1 MMDTAEV
8 RAVPDVRPT
17 SGTQPSAA
25 DRVFNHAKAA
35 ILARRIAPHELL
47 TEGELAEAVGVSRT
61 PVREA
66 LLRLQA
72 EGLVR
77 LLPKRGAL
85 VLPVTPAEV
94 ADVLETRR
102 LIETFAV
109 RKAITDS
116 GPELV
121 VHLEMHLQGMR
132 AALRT
137 RDARAYVEAD
147 RDFHDQIVAA
157 TGNEIL
163 TTLYRSLRDRQLRMG
178 VVNLLDETTGAV
190 DTSGVARMRANIA
203 DHEAILTAI
212 AARTVRAGEA
222 AVIAHLDRAGQ
233 QLARH

>member
-1 MMDTAEV
+1 MIDTAEV
-8 RAVPDVRPT
+8 RA
-17 SGTQPSAA
+17 GAAEQLSAA

-47 TEGELAEAVGVSRT
+47 TEGDLAEAVGVSRT

-109 RKAITDS
+109 RKAIAGS
-116 GPELV
+116 GADLV
-121 VHLEMHLQGMR
+121 GHLEAHLQGMR
-132 AALRT
+132 DAMRA

-163 TTLYRSLRDRQLRMG
+163 TNLYRSLRDRQLRMG
-178 VVNLLDETTGAV
+178 VVNLLDESTGSV
-190 DTSGVARMRANIA
+190 DTAGVARMRANIG
-203 DHEAILTAI
+203 DHEAILAAI

-233 QLARH
+233 QLAR

>member
-1 MMDTAEV
+1 MVDTREV
-8 RAVPDVRPT
+8 LSTPA
-17 SGTQPSAA
+17 QHASAA
-25 DRVFNHAKAA
+25 DRVFEHAKAA

-85 VLPVTPAEV
+85 VLPVTAAEV

-102 LIETFAV
+102 IIETFAV
-109 RKAITDS
+109 RKAIADA

-121 VHLEMHLQGMR
+121 VHLEIHLQGMR
-132 AALRT
+132 TAMRA
-137 RDARAYVEAD
+137 RDARAYMEAD
-147 RDFHDQIVAA
+147 REFHDRIVAA

-178 VVNLLDETTGAV
+178 FLNLLDESTGAV
-190 DTSGVARMRANIA
+190 DTAGAARMRANIA
-203 DHEAILTAI
+203 DHEAILTAV
-212 AARTVRAGEA
+212 AARAVRAGEA
-222 AVIAHLDRAGQ
+222 AVTAHLDRAEQ
-233 QLARH
+233 QLSRH